1 MVEKIT
7 CPVCGAETF
16 KTEFCTNC
24 GNQMSLNGKEKVL
37 TQLRRQN
44 EQTDF
49 EIIEKMFESKYKQIV
64 EASYNGLMQTYLGR
78 FAMYLDQKGKG
89 RFSGLKQL
97 IVPRNSKAVVFSEYG
112 AVDKVFY
119 TGTYD
124 ISSSSKDTNE
134 LKNFIRKNKR
144 DRIFICI
151 TRDESIQV
159 SLTVPSMKVNTDG
172 KSYKPMNLASS
183 NIRSVEG
190 YIGGVTMDV
199 LFTINNPFAILDAY
213 EHIAF
218 HGSTGES
225 FVQQQSVRMRELLSL
240 PFRKLSEA
248 MSSIK
253 YFSSFFNS
261 HEYKLEMPSLTMID
275 FWDLMQAEFIQAIQT
290 TVLNETA
297 VDMYS
302 MIDVRKRIEISIKG
316 MMEAT
321 FNRFG
326 MTLERINSFRFL
338 CPQYESIIQGEANV
352 AQEESELQT
361 EIRKSDLRQEKRK
374 LSKEDAFN
382 ISDVNQDITEKN
394 ITSERDVRV
403 LKENSRADIEEAEDD
418 RVANRQN
425 RELNMKG
432 QQNDFRRE
440 QLAADEQLQIEMQTM
455 KMRKMIELR
464 NMMLD
469 GDNQREIA
477 QARAFSEMG
486 LSSETILAMQ
496 LKNNPELA
504 QAYIEAVKS
513 RSAEEKLKLHE
524 YFEERL
530 LNANSQDKANVQ
542 KLLEVGIE
550 QLGRV
555 MTASQKAKRIQIA
568 NPNQTGYANK
578 DSN

>member
-159 SLTVPSMKVNTDG
+159 SLTIPSMKVDNDG
-172 KSYKPMNLASS
+172 KSHIPMNLASS

-190 YIGGVTMDV
+190 YVGGVTMDV
-199 LFTINNPFAILDAY
+199 LFSINNPFAILDTY

-218 HGSTGES
+218 HESTGES
-225 FVQQQSVRMRELLSL
+225 FVQHQSVRMRELLAL

-248 MSSIK
+248 MSSIN
-253 YFSSFFNS
+253 YFSSFFNR

-275 FWDLMQAEFIQAIQT
+275 FWNLMQAEFIQAIQT

-302 MIDVRKRIEISIKG
+302 MIDVRKRIEVSIKS

-338 CPQYESIIQGEANV
+338 CPQYESIIQGEANI

-374 LSKEDAFN
+374 LSKNDAFN

-550 QLGRV
+550 QLGKV